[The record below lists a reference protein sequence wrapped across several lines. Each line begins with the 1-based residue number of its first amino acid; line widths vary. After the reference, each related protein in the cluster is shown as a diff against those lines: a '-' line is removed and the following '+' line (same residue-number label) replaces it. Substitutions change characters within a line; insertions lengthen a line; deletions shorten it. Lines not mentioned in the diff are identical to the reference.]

1 MFVMG
6 GGYLP
11 GTIPQGLGAAAVL
24 LASINVAGGFIITK
38 RMLDMFK
45 RTSVLYELRCFT
57 NTNGIL
63 IYRPDRPARIL
74 MVVCCSSSRIHG
86 RISGSCEHWNGRPCS
101 SWIFDKQC
109 FVHWFT
115 FWFGLANDSQARQCT
130 RHPWSG
136 LWSPSFV
143 RGSRFFF
150 GSCSPV
156 CRGGSD
162 WGTRRFYYW

>member
-1 MFVMG
+1 MG

-11 GTIPQGLGAAAVL
+11 GTIPQALGAAAVL
-24 LASINVAGGFIITK
+24 LASVNVAGGFIITK

-45 RTSVLYELRCFT
+45 RTSFLYELRCYT
-57 NTNGIL
+57 NANGIL
-63 IYRPDRPARIL
+63 TYRSDRPARIL
-74 MVVCCSSSRIHG
+74 VVVCCSGRCIHR

-109 FVHWFT
+109 FVHCFT
-115 FWFGLANDSQARQCT
+115 FWFGLADNSQARECT
-130 RHPWSG
+130 WHSWSG

-143 RGSRFFF
+143 RGSRVSF
-150 GSCSPV
+150 GSYSPV

-162 WGTRRFYYW
+162 WGTHRFYCW